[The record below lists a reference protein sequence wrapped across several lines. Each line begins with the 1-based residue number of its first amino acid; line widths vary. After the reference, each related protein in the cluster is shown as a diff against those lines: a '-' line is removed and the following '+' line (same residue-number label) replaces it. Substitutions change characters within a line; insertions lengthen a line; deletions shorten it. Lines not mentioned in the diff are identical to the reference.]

1 MLLFDFNILLIS
13 ESIWIVDYSKHL
25 TKPYSGLLQFI
36 AVIRYLKHFRCLS
49 TQMHL
54 KYSMEDSVRKI
65 YDVVVINQHSTGT
78 FYHYT
83 MRTGTS

>member
-36 AVIRYLKHFRCLS
+36 AVIRYLKHFRWLS

-54 KYSMEDSVRKI
+54 KIFHGGFSQKNILIGTDMWNGFLKLRRKESLWKM
-65 YDVVVINQHSTGT
+65 V
-78 FYHYT
+78 
-83 MRTGTS
+83 